1 MHRPPPTSPIPL
13 HPPQGDLAALAA
25 ELRARRGPL
34 SIEAIA
40 KAWRISPQTYRQIE
54 LGRQRP
60 QIRTCY
66 KLAGFLGRMPEAVL
80 RLAGYTAGLHAGE

>member
-1 MHRPPPTSPIPL
+1 
-13 HPPQGDLAALAA
+13 
-25 ELRARRGPL
+25 LRARRGQRP
-34 SIEAIA
+34 IDAVA

-66 KLAGFLGRMPEAVL
+66 KLAGFLGKLPEAVI
-80 RLAGYTAGLHAGE
+80 RMAGYAPAEAQEG